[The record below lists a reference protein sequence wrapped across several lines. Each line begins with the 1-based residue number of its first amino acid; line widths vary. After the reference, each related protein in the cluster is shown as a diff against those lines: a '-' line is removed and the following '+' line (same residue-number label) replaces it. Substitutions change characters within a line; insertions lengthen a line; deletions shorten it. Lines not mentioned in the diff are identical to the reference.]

1 MDDSSHRFLL
11 KVWREPGPRPAWRAT
26 LRDVNDGSL
35 HEFEATEAL
44 LAYLVSLDDDG
55 ANESGPWEGR
65 LE

>member
-1 MDDSSHRFLL
+1 
-11 KVWREPGPRPAWRAT
+11 
-26 LRDVNDGSL
+26 VNDGSL